1 MFTLLQQST
10 KNILHR
16 VSPAVW
22 TSMIH
27 INDVAWLACDCDYG
41 TSRKSHPASR
51 KSGRRSEAA

>member
-1 MFTLLQQST
+1 MRRFSALALVAMFTLLQQST

-27 INDVAWLACDCDYG
+27 INDVAWLACDCD
-41 TSRKSHPASR
+41 
-51 KSGRRSEAA
+51 